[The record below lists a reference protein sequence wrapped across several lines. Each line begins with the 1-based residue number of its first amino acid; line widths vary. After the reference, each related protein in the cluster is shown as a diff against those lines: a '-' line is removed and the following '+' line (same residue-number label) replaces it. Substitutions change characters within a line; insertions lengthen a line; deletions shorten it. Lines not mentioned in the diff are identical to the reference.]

1 MSACESIRKT
11 SRAMAYEKALCL
23 NKSHFGK
30 CRFLV
35 LLIPDSM
42 NPGYMIIIYTQSK
55 LILIKKNLSWV
66 DFEELFGDLFHI
78 PQLCRS
84 VEVLMWSNFYRGN
97 CYWAE
102 LYGDKNAWNQI
113 KNTGERQTNGRER
126 SFLETKTVFHWQ
138 SLW

>member
-42 NPGYMIIIYTQSK
+42 NPGYMI
-55 LILIKKNLSWV
+55 
-66 DFEELFGDLFHI
+66 
-78 PQLCRS
+78 
-84 VEVLMWSNFYRGN
+84 
-97 CYWAE
+97 
-102 LYGDKNAWNQI
+102 
-113 KNTGERQTNGRER
+113 
-126 SFLETKTVFHWQ
+126 
-138 SLW
+138 

>member
-55 LILIKKNLSWV
+55 LILILKNLSWV

-78 PQLCRS
+78 PQLCIC
-84 VEVLMWSNFYRGN
+84 VEVLM
-97 CYWAE
+97 
-102 LYGDKNAWNQI
+102 
-113 KNTGERQTNGRER
+113 
-126 SFLETKTVFHWQ
+126 
-138 SLW
+138 

>member
-55 LILIKKNLSWV
+55 LILIKK
-66 DFEELFGDLFHI
+66 
-78 PQLCRS
+78 PQL
-84 VEVLMWSNFYRGN
+84 G
-97 CYWAE
+97 
-102 LYGDKNAWNQI
+102 
-113 KNTGERQTNGRER
+113 
-126 SFLETKTVFHWQ
+126 
-138 SLW
+138 